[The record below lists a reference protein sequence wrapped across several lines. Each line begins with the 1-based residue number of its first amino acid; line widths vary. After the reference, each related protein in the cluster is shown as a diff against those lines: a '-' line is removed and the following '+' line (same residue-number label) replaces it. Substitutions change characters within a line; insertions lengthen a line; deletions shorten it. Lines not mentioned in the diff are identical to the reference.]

1 LGGYQSGYPTLP
13 MSDAHPEA
21 AMRGKV
27 GFLKGDEGFDSLAIC
42 WELTAVKLTLQIY
55 AVKGVRCA

>member
-1 LGGYQSGYPTLP
+1 